1 MPELTGDESISP
13 RAVELSDNDIYEAMK
28 SIPGYLDITPGDFK
42 DLYRHAY
49 QHAMQRL
56 AGEITV
62 KDMMVK
68 KVVSVTPDT
77 PLPEIAEV
85 MGGLGIS
92 GVPVVDADNR
102 VVGVISEKD
111 FLSRMGAE
119 SPQNFMSV
127 VANCLKA
134 KGCIMLPIR
143 AQKAEDIM
151 TSPAIAVGERATY
164 MEVAQLFHE
173 KGINRAPVIDEEG
186 RLIGIVSRADIVQ
199 ATQVLSCKIL
209 DL

>member
-13 RAVELSDNDIYEAMK
+13 RAAELSDNDIYEAMK

-42 DLYRHAY
+42 ELYRQAY

-68 KVVSVTPDT
+68 NVVSVTPDT
-77 PLPEIAEV
+77 PLPEIAEI
-85 MGGLGIS
+85 MGGRGIS

-134 KGCIMLPIR
+134 KGCIVLPIR
-143 AQKAEDIM
+143 AQRAKDIM
-151 TSPAIAVGERATY
+151 SSPAIAVGESATY
-164 MEVAQLFHE
+164 MEVARLFHD
-173 KGINRAPVIDEEG
+173 KSINRAPVIDRVG
-186 RLIGIVSRADIVQ
+186 RLVGIVSRADIVR
-199 ATQVLSCKIL
+199 ATQIISCKFL
-209 DL
+209 NL

>member
-1 MPELTGDESISP
+1 MPEKTRDASVSPGD
-13 RAVELSDNDIYEAMK
+13 VELTDSDIYEAMK

-42 DLYRHAY
+42 ELYRHAY

-56 AGEITV
+56 AGEITA

-68 KVVSVTPDT
+68 NVVSVTPET

-85 MGGLGIS
+85 MGRRGIS
-92 GVPVVDADNR
+92 GVPVVDADNQ

-127 VANCLKA
+127 VVNCLRA
-134 KGCIMLPIR
+134 KGCIVLPIR
-143 AQKAEDIM
+143 AQKAKDIM

-173 KGINRAPVIDEEG
+173 KGINRAPVVDQEG
-186 RLIGIVSRADIVQ
+186 RLVGIVSRADIVR
-199 ATQVLSCKIL
+199 ATHIISCKIL
-209 DL
+209 NQ